1 MVPPNGTE
9 DEDHGDLDYV
19 NPSFFFFFFFHA
31 KKIFYIF
38 FYEKSFIF
46 LFFKRNYKFHS
57 LTLSYLFSKKKKK
70 KKFVSVGTET
80 INFIDTAFY
89 SLQFVC

>member
-19 NPSFFFFFFFHA
+19 NPSFFFFFFFHS

-57 LTLSYLFSKKKKK
+57 LTLSIFILKKKKK
-70 KKFVSVGTET
+70 KKFC
-80 INFIDTAFY
+80 
-89 SLQFVC
+89 QCW

>member
-19 NPSFFFFFFFHA
+19 NPSFFFHA
-31 KKIFYIF
+31 K
-38 FYEKSFIF
+38 KSFIF

-57 LTLSYLFSKKKKK
+57 LTLPIFILKKKEKK
-70 KKFVSVGTET
+70 LCQ
-80 INFIDTAFY
+80 Y
-89 SLQFVC
+89 WY

>member
-19 NPSFFFFFFFHA
+19 NPSFFFFFFHA

-57 LTLSYLFSKKKKK
+57 LTLPIFILKKKKK
-70 KKFVSVGTET
+70 KKKKLCQCW
-80 INFIDTAFY
+80 Y
-89 SLQFVC
+89 

>member
-19 NPSFFFFFFFHA
+19 NPSFFFFFHA

-38 FYEKSFIF
+38 LMRNLLYFYF
-46 LFFKRNYKFHS
+46 LK
-57 LTLSYLFSKKKKK
+57 
-70 KKFVSVGTET
+70 EI
-80 INFIDTAFY
+80 INFI
-89 SLQFVC
+89 L